1 MGTQAGAMAY
11 GMWLLS
17 TGIDA
22 YFARQALPD
31 QYTAHNITVTIR
43 TVTLGLTYLA
53 TFIFGVNAMGLFGA
67 RLQDSHQPAFTV
79 RLIEAALGCYQR
91 DFEAL

>member
-1 MGTQAGAMAY
+1 MSY

-31 QYTAHNITVTIR
+31 QYTVHNITVTIR
-43 TVTLGLTYLA
+43 TVTLGLSYLA
-53 TFIFGVNAMGLFGA
+53 TFIFGVNAIGLFGA
-67 RLQDSHQPAFTV
+67 ACTAPCQHSCSCEAVSMLSLGISSGLHALV
-79 RLIEAALGCYQR
+79 RKR
-91 DFEAL
+91 DC

>member
-1 MGTQAGAMAY
+1 MSY

-31 QYTAHNITVTIR
+31 QYTVHNITVTIR
-43 TVTLGLTYLA
+43 TVTLGLSYLA
-53 TFIFGVNAMGLFGA
+53 TFIFGVNAIGLFGA
-67 RLQDSHQPAFTV
+67 RLHGLV
-79 RLIEAALGCYQR
+79 LAAL
-91 DFEAL
+91 FL